1 MKKVFTLICAVGMFL
16 AVAAQE
22 SIYDYAVKDQDG
34 KEVKMSEFRGKYLL
48 IVNTATQ
55 CGFTPQYDDLQ
66 HIYEKFADLGLVIL
80 DFPCNQFGEQAPGS
94 NKEIHNFCT
103 ANYRITFPQFAKV
116 DVNGINAEPLFTWL
130 KAQKGFEGFDLN
142 NPIGKHL
149 HEAFLK
155 QDKDYAKSSDI
166 KWNFTKFLVDKD
178 GNVVKRIEPT
188 TNMETVL
195 NEVYNMIFKDK

>member
-195 NEVYNMIFKDK
+195 NEVYDMIFKDK

>member
-1 MKKVFTLICAVGMFL
+1 MFL
-16 AVAAQE
+16 AVAAQG
-22 SIYDYAVKDQDG
+22 SIYDYAVKGQDG

-55 CGFTPQYDDLQ
+55 CGFTPQYEDLQ
-66 HIYEKFADLGLVIL
+66 QIYVKFADLGLVIL

-94 NKEIHNFCT
+94 NAEIHAFCT
-103 ANYRITFPQFAKV
+103 GKYNITFPQFAKV
-116 DVNGINAEPLFTWL
+116 DVNGKNAEPLFTWL
-130 KAQKGFEGFDLN
+130 KSQKGFEGFDLN

-155 QDKDYAKSSDI
+155 QDKDYARSSDI

-188 TNMETVL
+188 TDMQTVS
-195 NEVYNMIFKDK
+195 NEVYDMIFKDK